1 MKRSTYVLI
10 IFLIFFVLI
19 LATIVSFM
27 YFELAKPA
35 KVRPNTYLE
44 ITLMGSVEERPIP
57 DFLTTFF
64 TGGEPLSLHDI
75 WLNFQ
80 KAKTDGHIK
89 GIVLRIGLLQC
100 DWAKVDEIREL
111 ILDFKSSGKKTY
123 AYIEE
128 ALDFDKEYYLA
139 TACDQ
144 IILHPLGAMIING
157 IGGYI
162 PFFKGSLDKL
172 GIEAEIEHIEE
183 YKTAY
188 NMFTERGFTPS
199 HREMME
205 SLYENIFATYVTK
218 VAEARGKSKEKVLAL
233 IDQGYFNSEQAKES
247 GLADKLLYEDQFQD
261 LLKDGEKSLHLIGH
275 SHYLKIKVATSGLN
289 KGKKIALIYG
299 VGPIHSGES
308 MRGQTMGSRTVARW
322 LRRAREDKTI
332 AAVVFRVDSPGGSA
346 VASDVIGREVALT
359 KQQKPIIVSMSDV
372 AGSGGY
378 WVSMDAHKIVAHPQT
393 LTGSIG
399 VIFGKFNL
407 IKLYEKL
414 GVTAEKITYGKRA
427 DIFST
432 FRRLSPEERVLLK
445 KEILWTYDRFTTKV
459 AQGRHLTKEQ
469 VNAIGKG
476 RVWTGQQAQEI
487 GLVDELGG
495 LSEAL
500 KLAKE
505 RAGIADDESVRLV
518 VWPKK
523 TSFFE
528 SFFAGPLARMKL
540 FSDKRLEKLLN
551 SLHILENEHILAL
564 MPFIDAPD

>member
-1 MKRSTYVLI
+1 MKRGTYVLI

-19 LATIVSFM
+19 LATVVSFL
-27 YFELAKPA
+27 YFELAKPV

-44 ITLMGSVEERPIP
+44 ISLMGAVEERPMP
-57 DFLTTFF
+57 DLITTFF
-64 TGGEPLSLHDI
+64 LGGDSLALHDI

-80 KAKTDGHIK
+80 KAKTDRNIK

-100 DWAKVDEIREL
+100 DWAKVNEIREL
-111 ILDFKSSGKKTY
+111 IMDFKKSGKPTY

-128 ALDFDKEYYLA
+128 ALDFDKEYFLA

-144 IILHPLGAMIING
+144 IFLHPLGAMMING
-157 IGGYI
+157 IGGHT
-162 PFFKGSLDKL
+162 PFLKGSLDKL
-172 GIEAEIEHIEE
+172 GIEAEIEHVEE

-188 NMFTERGFTPS
+188 NMFTEKGFTPS
-199 HREMME
+199 HREMVE
-205 SLYENIFATYVTK
+205 SLYENLFATYVAK
-218 VAEARGKSKEKVLAL
+218 VAEARGKSETEVLAL
-233 IDQGYFNSEQAKES
+233 IDQAYFNSDQARET
-247 GLADKLLYEDQFQD
+247 GLVDKLLYEDQFED
-261 LLKDGEKSLHLIGH
+261 LLKNGDKRLHRIDH
-275 SHYLKIKVATSGLN
+275 NRYLKTNVPSSGLT

-308 MRGQTMGSRTVARW
+308 MKGQTMGSRTVARW
-322 LRRAREDKTI
+322 LRRARTDKTI
-332 AAVVFRVDSPGGSA
+332 AAVIFRVDSPGGSA

-359 KQQKPIIVSMSDV
+359 KQEKPIVVSMSDV

-399 VIFGKFNL
+399 VIFGKFNM

-414 GVTAEKITYGKRA
+414 GVTAEKIAYGKRA
-427 DIFST
+427 DIFSS
-432 FRRLSPEERVLLK
+432 FRKLSPEERALLK
-445 KEILWTYDRFTTKV
+445 KEILWTYDRFTSKV
-459 AQGRHLTKEQ
+459 AHGRHLTKEE
-469 VNAIGKG
+469 VNAIGRG
-476 RVWTGQQAQEI
+476 RVWTGQQAKEI

-505 RAGIADDESVRLV
+505 RAGIAEEENIRLV

-523 TSFFE
+523 TSLLE
-528 SFFAGPLARMKL
+528 SFMAGPLARIKI
-540 FSDKRLEKLLN
+540 FSDKNLEKIWSTLQ
-551 SLHILENEHILAL
+551 ILENEHILAL
-564 MPFIDAPD
+564 MPSVLGTH

>member
-35 KVRPNTYLE
+35 KVKPNTYLE
-44 ITLMGSVEERPIP
+44 ITLMGSVEERPMP
-57 DFLTTFF
+57 DFLSTFF
-64 TGGEPLSLHDI
+64 MGGEALSMHDI

-128 ALDFDKEYYLA
+128 ALDFDKEYFLA

-157 IGGYI
+157 IGGHI

-218 VAEARGKSKEKVLAL
+218 VAEARGKSEEEVLAL
-233 IDQGYFNSEQAKES
+233 IDQGYFHSERAKES
-247 GLADKLLYEDQFQD
+247 GLVDTLLYEDQFED
-261 LLKDGEKSLHLIGH
+261 LLKDGEKSLHRIGH
-275 SHYLKIKVATSGLN
+275 SRYLKTKVATSGLN

-308 MRGQTMGSRTVARW
+308 MRGQTMGSRTVSRW
-322 LRRAREDKTI
+322 LQRARKDKTI
-332 AAVVFRVDSPGGSA
+332 AAVIFRVDSPGGSA

-359 KQQKPIIVSMSDV
+359 KQEKPIIVSMSDV

-414 GVTAEKITYGKRA
+414 GVTAEKIAFGKRA
-427 DIFST
+427 DVFST
-432 FRRLSPEERVLLK
+432 FRRLSPEERDLFK
-445 KEILWTYDRFTTKV
+445 KEILWTYDHFTTKV
-459 AQGRHLTKEQ
+459 AQGRHLTKEE
-469 VNAIGKG
+469 VEAIGKG

-500 KLAKE
+500 KMAKE

-523 TSFFE
+523 TSLFE
-528 SFFAGPLARMKL
+528 SFFAGPLARTKL
-540 FSDKRLEKLLN
+540 FSDKKLEKLLN
-551 SLHILENEHILAL
+551 SLQILEKERILAL
-564 MPFIDAPD
+564 MPFIYATD